1 MFKNI
6 SFFIINKPKIDFF
19 EHLWYNVYTFEMGVF
34 QMNSF
39 IVTQSRIKENE
50 LLKSVE
56 EFSKKLYSTF
66 DLIFDELRI
75 HNKNAEFTPNNKGLD
90 CGTIKT
96 FNFKLTKEE
105 LSSDNNKYIFQHGN
119 NTVTLEEKF
128 PLCGVVTNKDGDCYI
143 TELSKQESII
153 DYLNLVK
160 KYLDYYVLDRDSTYI
175 LKDGKIISDQI
186 SDQDFKNRELNGYSY
201 INK

>member
-1 MFKNI
+1 
-6 SFFIINKPKIDFF
+6 
-19 EHLWYNVYTFEMGVF
+19 
-34 QMNSF
+34 MNSF

-75 HNKNAEFTPNNKGLD
+75 HSKNAEFTPNKKGLD

-105 LSSDNNKYIFQHGN
+105 LSSDNSKYTFEHGN
-119 NTVTLEEKF
+119 NTVILEGKF
-128 PLCGVVTNKDGDCYI
+128 PLSGVITNKNKDCYI
-143 TELSKQESII
+143 TELSKEKSVV

-175 LKDGKIISDQI
+175 YKDGKVVSDII
-186 SDQDFKNRELNGYSY
+186 SDQDFKNRELNGYSN

>member
-1 MFKNI
+1 M
-6 SFFIINKPKIDFF
+6 S
-19 EHLWYNVYTFEMGVF
+19 
-34 QMNSF
+34 SF

-75 HNKNAEFTPNNKGLD
+75 HNNNAEFIPNKKGLD

-105 LSSDNNKYIFQHGN
+105 LSSDNSKFIFEHGN
-119 NTVTLEEKF
+119 HKVMLESKF
-128 PLCGVVTNKDGDCYI
+128 PLCGVITNKEKNCYM
-143 TELSKQESII
+143 TELSKEKNVV

-160 KYLDYYVLDRDSTYI
+160 KYLDYYVLDRDRTYI
-175 LKDGKIISDQI
+175 LKDGKVISDQI

>member
-1 MFKNI
+1 MKKI
-6 SFFIINKPKIDFF
+6 LINQATKPLKKLSKFDFF

-75 HNKNAEFTPNNKGLD
+75 HSKNAEFTPNKKGLD
-90 CGTIKT
+90 CGTIKIQLYQKV
-96 FNFKLTKEE
+96 NSL
-105 LSSDNNKYIFQHGN
+105 
-119 NTVTLEEKF
+119 
-128 PLCGVVTNKDGDCYI
+128 
-143 TELSKQESII
+143 
-153 DYLNLVK
+153 
-160 KYLDYYVLDRDSTYI
+160 
-175 LKDGKIISDQI
+175 
-186 SDQDFKNRELNGYSY
+186 
-201 INK
+201 

>member
-1 MFKNI
+1 
-6 SFFIINKPKIDFF
+6 
-19 EHLWYNVYTFEMGVF
+19 
-34 QMNSF
+34 MNTYV
-39 IVTQSRIKENE
+39 VTQSRIKENE
-50 LLKSVE
+50 LLKAVE

-75 HNKNAEFTPNNKGLD
+75 LNNNVEFVPNKKGLD

-105 LSSDNNKYIFQHGN
+105 LSSDNNKYIFEHGN
-119 NTVTLEEKF
+119 NKVTLEEKF
-128 PLCGVVTNKDGDCYI
+128 PLSGVVSYNDKECFISDLNKEYC
-143 TELSKQESII
+143 TV

-175 LKDGKIISDQI
+175 LEDGKVISDKI
-186 SDQDFKNRELNGYSY
+186 SEQDYRNRELNGYSY
-201 INK
+201 INN

>member
-1 MFKNI
+1 
-6 SFFIINKPKIDFF
+6 
-19 EHLWYNVYTFEMGVF
+19 
-34 QMNSF
+34 MNSF

-75 HNKNAEFTPNNKGLD
+75 HNKNAEFTPNKKGLD

-105 LSSDNNKYIFQHGN
+105 LSSDNNRYTFEHGPN
-119 NTVTLEEKF
+119 IVTLEEKF
-128 PLCGVVTNKDGDCYI
+128 PLCGVVTNKEGECFI
-143 TELSKQESII
+143 TELSKEESVS

-175 LKDGKIISDQI
+175 LKDGKVISDQI